1 MGFSQSC
8 NRDTHL
14 PVLFCNGIETDWMN
28 SPGEVCF
35 LLCTLVRDLH
45 VRASDAI
52 KHLGARTIDVG
63 LDASQV

>member
-8 NRDTHL
+8 NRETHL
-14 PVLFCNGIETDWMN
+14 PVLFCNWIVTDWMD
-28 SPGEVCF
+28 SLGEVCF

-45 VRASDAI
+45 VRAFDTI